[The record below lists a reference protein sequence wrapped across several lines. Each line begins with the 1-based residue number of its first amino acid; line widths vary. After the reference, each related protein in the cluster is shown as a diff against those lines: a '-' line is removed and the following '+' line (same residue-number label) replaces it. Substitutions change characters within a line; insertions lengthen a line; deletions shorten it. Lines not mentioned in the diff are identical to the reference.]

1 METERPNIEH
11 LESKEKHEGRH
22 FDVLMVRHAK
32 QTKYEAQTNTPL
44 SPEGE
49 KQAEVFAHELLKQY
63 EGRQVSFKIKHSGID
78 RATQTAAIIE
88 QTLEDLIKGQS
99 LQNFKILKTR
109 QNESLKTTG
118 TLGPILNS
126 GIAYEKAVDEWLAN
140 AEKYEGART
149 PEEIITTIREY
160 IDHANRLAGRLSDEG
175 DDIVLVWVT
184 HETAHAALMNSL
196 TGKNTAELGGSIGH
210 LESLKFSFSKDSAP
224 VAEFRGEQF
233 EIEPKKPD

>member
-1 METERPNIEH
+1 MMRTH
-11 LESKEKHEGRH
+11 YQ
-22 FDVLMVRHAK
+22 F
-32 QTKYEAQTNTPL
+32 
-44 SPEGE
+44 
-49 KQAEVFAHELLKQY
+49 
-63 EGRQVSFKIKHSGID
+63 
-78 RATQTAAIIE
+78 
-88 QTLEDLIKGQS
+88 
-99 LQNFKILKTR
+99 
-109 QNESLKTTG
+109 
-118 TLGPILNS
+118 
-126 GIAYEKAVDEWLAN
+126 YEKAVDEWRAN